1 MSSDGM
7 EHEED
12 EYSDRDASGED
23 DTDYIDANLAER
35 ADGVALDPALS
46 LNDTPSHDVGYPGLP
61 AQRWSG
67 AYPSMMNTPIL
78 RADYIVL
85 RFRDTLNH
93 HLLARNPQAIRLCNI
108 QSPDTQKNLSR
119 CLTDT
124 RWEST

>member
-61 AQRWSG
+61 AHAHEYAQENG
-67 AYPSMMNTPIL
+67 GQ
-78 RADYIVL
+78 VL
-85 RFRDTLNH
+85 T
-93 HLLARNPQAIRLCNI
+93 HL
-108 QSPDTQKNLSR
+108 
-119 CLTDT
+119 
-124 RWEST
+124 